1 MSPVIAVQLSSR
13 DKALHSSL
21 WRRRTLKYPDRRG
34 ERGAGDGAD
43 GFAGT
48 DGGCGELV
56 GRADVG
62 IRNDLA
68 FDQPIA
74 EESYHFG
81 TGRELTVT
89 QCIAVSQR
97 GQIENANGL
106 RANSDADDNASDRE
120 IIENHLGRVLDVLEI
135 TSDIDLRISG
145 FAMGEI
151 DVALSLPGEDEEDV
165 LPALN
170 EPSAFTVSWLRRRMA
185 SENFRPASVFIQS

>member
-1 MSPVIAVQLSSR
+1 MCASLAVTWSLLTGRVTQFGCVSLSGGST
-13 DKALHSSL
+13 ALHSSL

-48 DGGCGELV
+48 DGGCGELI
-56 GRADVG
+56 GRADIG

-81 TGRELTVT
+81 TGRELTMT

-97 GQIENANGL
+97 GQIEN
-106 RANSDADDNASDRE
+106 SDAAY
-120 IIENHLGRVLDVLEI
+120 
-135 TSDIDLRISG
+135 
-145 FAMGEI
+145 
-151 DVALSLPGEDEEDV
+151 
-165 LPALN
+165 
-170 EPSAFTVSWLRRRMA
+170 RRD
-185 SENFRPASVFIQS
+185 